1 MYNNQAKLKFIGI
14 VTETNNDNA
23 IITIFPQY
31 RPALEGVNSFSHIII
46 LYWLHRNDSNVQR
59 SILKVTPKR
68 HKDAPE
74 VGVFASRSPVR
85 PNPIGLSV
93 CQLLEITEKTLT
105 ILQFDAIEGTP
116 IIDIKPYILKADCV
130 SIARNTKWIMSG
142 AKT

>member
-1 MYNNQAKLKFIGI
+1 MLDNQAKLKFIGK
-14 VTETNNDNA
+14 VTKTNTNNT

-31 RPALEGVNSFSHIII
+31 RAALEGVNSFSHVII
-46 LYWLHRNDSNVQR
+46 LYWLHLNDNNTQRN
-59 SILKVTPKR
+59 ILRVTPRR
-68 HKDAPE
+68 HKNAPE

-93 CQLLEITEKTLT
+93 CQLLEVTEKKLT

-130 SIARNTKWIMSG
+130 SNALNPKWVRSG
-142 AKT
+142 PKT